1 MAEGRMQPPGI
12 AEPIMK
18 AMPDAIQVG
27 SFYASGTYEVMWS
40 LFMEARGAGLE
51 LIGLT
56 FAMFGLPILLLSPYA
71 GQLVDRRGTLPF
83 IIVGGVAAA
92 ACGVAY
98 TLLPDPVLFVPV
110 ILIEATGFAFLGPAL
125 FTVVAAGS
133 PVGRSSS
140 AQGLFGAAG
149 TMGTIIASV
158 TAGYLAET
166 DLRLPYWVFSVVM
179 LLMLGLGLLIGGR
192 DIARLVPVGR
202 QRSTALAGSAAVPAG
217 EG

>member
-1 MAEGRMQPPGI
+1 
-12 AEPIMK
+12 
-18 AMPDAIQVG
+18 
-27 SFYASGTYEVMWS
+27 
-40 LFMEARGAGLE
+40 MEARGAGLD

-71 GQLVDRRGTLPF
+71 GRLVDRRGSLPF
-83 IIVGGVAAA
+83 IVAGGVAAA

-133 PVGRSSS
+133 PVGRSST
-140 AQGLFGAAG
+140 AQGMFGAAG
-149 TMGTIIASV
+149 TVGTIVASV
-158 TAGYLAET
+158 TAGYLAEM
-166 DLRLPYWVFSVVM
+166 DLRLPYWVFAVVM

-192 DIARLVPVGR
+192 AIARLEPA
-202 QRSTALAGSAAVPAG
+202 RSRASSLASADATLAAGSDPAG
-217 EG
+217 A